1 MNAPKNTL
9 RLPIP
14 DDACAKARELLA
26 EGVDPNTV
34 LEFVRRDTLWVPCD
48 VVCLRGTV
56 RAFAS
61 RMVVETGNGPVHVPY
76 RPFDAGA
83 KARVSKAVAPPMR

>member
-1 MNAPKNTL
+1 V
-9 RLPIP
+9 RQ
-14 DDACAKARELLA
+14 LLT
-26 EGVDPNTV
+26 EGVDPDTR
-34 LEFVRRDTLWVPCD
+34 LEFMRGD

-76 RPFDAGA
+76 RPFDGDA
-83 KARVSKAVAPPMR
+83 KARVSKAVKAPMR

>member
-1 MNAPKNTL
+1 MHAPKNTL

-14 DDACAKARELLA
+14 DNACAKARELLA
-26 EGVDPNTV
+26 AGAVAPDDI
-34 LEFVRRDTLWVPCD
+34 LEFMRGD

-76 RPFDAGA
+76 RPFDGDA
-83 KARVSKAVAPPMR
+83 KARVSKAVRPPVRKNTKP